1 LTVVETSSDEDSD
14 DNEDDDS
21 SSSDNGKGMSSED
34 LKVLTEEVL
43 KRFKKIKAAH
53 KKLALL
59 REKNKWID
67 DPEYKKHQDIIQKEL
82 LNFRFSAKLVEVLCD
97 KVRQFIV

>member
-1 LTVVETSSDEDSD
+1 
-14 DNEDDDS
+14 
-21 SSSDNGKGMSSED
+21 MSSED

-43 KRFKKIKAAH
+43 KRFKKIKSAH

-67 DPEYKKHQDIIQKEL
+67 DPEYKKHHDIIQKEL
-82 LNFRFSAKLVEVLCD
+82 INFRFSAKLS
-97 KVRQFIV
+97 